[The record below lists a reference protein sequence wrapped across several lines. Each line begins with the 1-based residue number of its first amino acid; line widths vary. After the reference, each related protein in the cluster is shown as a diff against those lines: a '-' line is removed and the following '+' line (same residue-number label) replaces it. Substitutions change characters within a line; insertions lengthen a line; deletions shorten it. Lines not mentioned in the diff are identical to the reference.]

1 MAEVEPG
8 TPRYE
13 TLEVARRFKTSWV
26 ELGGALHKV
35 RVKRLFE
42 GWGFSSFD
50 AYCKDEIRIK
60 PRTAAKLTAS
70 FAFLKQEEPAV
81 LKRDGV
87 DRPIPDLAAVE
98 VMRKARESEHV
109 DDEEYRKIKDMA
121 LDDKSPAQL
130 RKELKQVLPPPEPK
144 PPAAI
149 LKLTDH
155 EFHQVG
161 IERSRARVLRVASKY
176 ADRIERLNDV
186 PAHEATEWLQRL
198 PGIGPWTTGLTTAI
212 AGGDANAVPQGDLH
226 IPRTITYAL
235 TGQEDGDDNTM
246 LAALEPFAGHR
257 QRVVRMVEMSGG
269 GQPTHRPAPFRYDI
283 SRI

>member
-1 MAEVEPG
+1 VTTVRLRSGVYWWTTE
-8 TPRYE
+8 TPE
-13 TLEVARRFKTSWV
+13 GSATVAFRRGGDLVRADSWGGGSDWALTQLPAL
-26 ELGGALHKV
+26 LGANDDDGDFRPDHPLL
-35 RVKRLFE
+35 KRLTSQFDSLRIGATARWYE
-42 GWGFSSFD
+42 ALATSVIGQRVVTADAGASRTQLSRRYGAPSPIGPASSF
-50 AYCKDEIRIK
+50 
-60 PRTAAKLTAS
+60 PS
-70 FAFLKQEEPAV
+70 
-81 LKRDGV
+81 
-87 DRPIPDLAAVE
+87 
-98 VMRKARESEHV
+98 
-109 DDEEYRKIKDMA
+109 
-121 LDDKSPAQL
+121 
-130 RKELKQVLPPPEPK
+130 
-144 PPAAI
+144 PAAI

-198 PGIGPWTTGLTTAI
+198 PGIGPWTTGLTTAM

-246 LAALEPFAGHR
+246 LDALEPFAGHR

>member
-1 MAEVEPG
+1 MPERESKAAKAIEEHMAEVEPG

-42 GWGFSSFD
+42 GWGFSSFE

-109 DDEEYRKIKDMA
+109 DDEEYRRIKDMA

-130 RKELKQVLPPPEPK
+130 RKELRQVLPPPEPK
-144 PPAAI
+144 PPAAV
-149 LKLTDH
+149 LKHL
-155 EFHQVG
+155 
-161 IERSRARVLRVASKY
+161 VAQANKL
-176 ADRIERLNDV
+176 ADSL
-186 PAHEATEWLQRL
+186 A
-198 PGIGPWTTGLTTAI
+198 
-212 AGGDANAVPQGDLH
+212 AVQG
-226 IPRTITYAL
+226 IPRVILERTLAL
-235 TGQEDGDDNTM
+235 VDD
-246 LAALEPFAGHR
+246 LRAL
-257 QRVVRMVEMSGG
+257 VE
-269 GQPTHRPAPFRYDI
+269 H
-283 SRI
+283 